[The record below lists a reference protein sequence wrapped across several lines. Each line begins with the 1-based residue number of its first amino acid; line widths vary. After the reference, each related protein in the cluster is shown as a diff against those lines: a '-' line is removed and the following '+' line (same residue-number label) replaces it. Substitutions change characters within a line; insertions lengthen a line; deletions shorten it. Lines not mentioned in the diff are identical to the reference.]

1 MKMIVKTD
9 LLIQTLL
16 IVAYGILAV
25 TTGFGGPT
33 LLTGAILMNWQ
44 ILSSLMM
51 LLFSHK
57 RRVECIVFIAIAI
70 VFQLFINTMFIAAPG
85 WHGSTFVALSRGLP
99 PVLVTCYYII
109 TLFVIFRRPAH
120 KGNFLPHISF

>member
-33 LLTGAILMNWQ
+33 LLTGAILMN
-44 ILSSLMM
+44 
-51 LLFSHK
+51 
-57 RRVECIVFIAIAI
+57 
-70 VFQLFINTMFIAAPG
+70 
-85 WHGSTFVALSRGLP
+85 
-99 PVLVTCYYII
+99 
-109 TLFVIFRRPAH
+109 
-120 KGNFLPHISF
+120 